1 MGILA
6 AVLRRRII
14 RRTQHRATSPGTGAC
29 GRLVPRAHPAGRRAA
44 AGARRRSALR
54 FPQTRHAPRTTAV
67 GLDAS
72 YPRGYHRY
80 GTGTAPSVAGGPRS
94 GAATSVALAGPRRG
108 RREAGGQFRNGR
120 PRYGAGA
127 AGAGPRRL
135 AHRGHAQGR
144 GDDGRR
150 GAAARRQSA
159 GARPPVLT
167 ALVLAVALASR
178 AGGRI

>member
-6 AVLRRRII
+6 ALLRRRTI
-14 RRTQHRATSPGTGAC
+14 RRTQHRAATGAC

-44 AGARRRSALR
+44 AGARRRGALR
-54 FPQTRHAPRTTAV
+54 LPQTRHAPRTTAV

-72 YPRGYHRY
+72 YPRGHHRH

-94 GAATSVALAGPRRG
+94 RAATSVALARPRW
-108 RREAGGQFRNGR
+108 RRRKAGGQFRNGR
-120 PRYGAGA
+120 PRYGTGA
-127 AGAGPRRL
+127 AGARPWRL

-144 GDDGRR
+144 GNDGSR
-150 GAAARRQSA
+150 GATPRSRST

-167 ALVLAVALASR
+167 ALVLAVALGSR
-178 AGGRI
+178 AGCRI

>member
-1 MGILA
+1 MGIWA

-14 RRTQHRATSPGTGAC
+14 RRTQHRATSAGTGAC
-29 GRLVPRAHPAGRRAA
+29 RRLVPRADPAGWRAD

-54 FPQTRHAPRTTAV
+54 QPQTRHAPRTTAL

-72 YPRGYHRY
+72 YPRGHHRKW
-80 GTGTAPSVAGGPRS
+80 TRTAPSVVGGPRS
-94 GAATSVALAGPRRG
+94 GAAASAAFAGPRRG

-120 PRYGAGA
+120 PRYGAGS

-144 GDDGRR
+144 GDGGRR
-150 GAAARRQSA
+150 GAAARRRTA
-159 GARPPVLT
+159 GARPSVLS
-167 ALVLAVALASR
+167 ALVLAVAFGSR
-178 AGGRI
+178 AGG